1 MVSAWWLLVAMVG
14 GAWVGMFLF
23 AVMAIGARDEGPPA
37 DRSAGV
43 SHDGS
48 LGAGGAV

>member
-1 MVSAWWLLVAMVG
+1 MVSAWWLLVALVG
-14 GAWVGMFLF
+14 GAWIGMFLF
-23 AVMAIGARDEGPPA
+23 AVMAIRGRDEGPPS
-37 DRSAGV
+37 DRSLDG